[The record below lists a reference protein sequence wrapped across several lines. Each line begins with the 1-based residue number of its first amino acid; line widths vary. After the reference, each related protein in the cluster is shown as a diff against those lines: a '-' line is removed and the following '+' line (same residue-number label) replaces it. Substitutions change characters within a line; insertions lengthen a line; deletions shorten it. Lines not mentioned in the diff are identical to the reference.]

1 MAPRKSKMNRLT
13 PRQQAFA
20 EAYMVPGTSQVQ
32 AALKAGYSP
41 NGVEST
47 ADGLIKLPQVE
58 AYLKERRA
66 KVQARHDIT
75 LDRVIAEYAKI
86 AFMDMSEVMEPDGE
100 GRPRFRSWDD
110 IPKDHKTALSE
121 ITIDVRHEFSGRG
134 DDREMDATIERIRF
148 KAHDKVKALD
158 ALGRHLGMF
167 PKDPGP
173 GDDVPPGEERE
184 IKINVRGGLPQAPL
198 KKTQ

>member
-1 MAPRKSKMNRLT
+1 MK
-13 PRQQAFA
+13 AFA
-20 EAYMVPGTSQVQ
+20 DAYLVPGTTQVQ
-32 AALKAGYSP
+32 AGLKAGYSP
-41 NGVEST
+41 NGIEST
-47 ADGLIKLPQVE
+47 VAGLMLLPQVK
-58 AYLKERRA
+58 AYIAERQVKLQA
-66 KVQARHDIT
+66 KHDIT
-75 LDRVIAEYAKI
+75 LERVIAEYAKI
-86 AFMDMSEVMEPDGE
+86 AFMDMSEVMEPDDE
-100 GRPRFRSWDD
+100 GRPRFKGWDD
-110 IPKDHKTALSE
+110 IPKNHKTALSE

-134 DDREMDATIERIRF
+134 EDREMDATIERIRF